1 MADALGSSLSASLA
15 VAAHYI
21 TPQLTALPPVA
32 NPLPS
37 ANLDAP
43 IYVNPSVSFNAT
55 TDVVF
60 LTYRND
66 AGKITEQYPPSQVV
80 SRYQSVDETGM
91 SNPILPRS
99 TPNQA
104 AGPQNGPAGNTPP
117 PTPPAPN
124 SSTTPAA
131 GTLA

>member
-1 MADALGSSLSASLA
+1 MADALGLSASLA

-21 TPQLTALPPVA
+21 APQLSAPPPA
-32 NPLPS
+32 TSPLAS
-37 ANLDAP
+37 GNLDAP
-43 IYVNPSVSFNAT
+43 IYVNPSVSFNPT
-55 TDVVF
+55 TNVVF

-66 AGKITEQYPPSQVV
+66 AGKITEQYPPSEVV

-91 SNPILPRS
+91 PNPILSRS
-99 TPNQA
+99 TPDQA
-104 AGPQNGPAGNTPP
+104 TGPKNGPVGNTPM
-117 PTPPAPN
+117 PTMPAPS